1 MDIGQLIQ
9 LIKDTPNDAELGKK
23 LREWLNSNDLNITK
37 KYYINPYTG
46 KVELH

>member
-1 MDIGQLIQ
+1 MDIQQFIQ

-23 LREWLNSNDLNITK
+23 LREWLNSSDLSITK
-37 KYYINPYTG
+37 KHYINPYTG